1 MVVAGGIGDS
11 AIERPVSRWKDCDPR
26 RRRPQIP
33 WISPPIGGGIRLA
46 LVSVVAQPSGGYQPR
61 APAQNVLYQIVR
73 DHLETFRAQAA
84 RVWEGEHLP
93 RFIDEEFEG
102 FPVRLPEEIANVTQV
117 GGK

>member
-1 MVVAGGIGDS
+1 MEGLRHETASRRKFRGFASNGGD
-11 AIERPVSRWKDCDPR
+11 
-26 RRRPQIP
+26 
-33 WISPPIGGGIRLA
+33 IRFT
-46 LVSVVAQPSGGYQPR
+46 LVSGVARPSDGYHPR
-61 APAQNVLYQIVR
+61 APAQSVLYQIVR

>member
-1 MVVAGGIGDS
+1 MSGVA
-11 AIERPVSRWKDCDPR
+11 RPSD
-26 RRRPQIP
+26 
-33 WISPPIGGGIRLA
+33 
-46 LVSVVAQPSGGYQPR
+46 GYHPR
-61 APAQNVLYQIVR
+61 APAQSVLYQIVR